1 MDFIHSDDAPKAI
14 GPYSQAIKAGN
25 VIYTSGQVSLDPK
38 SGELV
43 SGDFA
48 SQARRVFENLRAV
61 LRAGGAEFR
70 NVAKWP
76 GYRLT
81 IEHTIHVREDH
92 WGSGVGR
99 QLMETLMQRAR
110 DMGKHVIVAA
120 VSGENEGSIRF
131 HERLGFVEVARMPE
145 VGIKFDRWLELVLLQ
160 RTLDAD

>member
-1 MDFIHSDDAPKAI
+1 MRDTVIVRDAEPHDVEAITTIANAFITTTTIDWTEVEYTVDERSAWLQGQQAAGCPVLVAAGDD
-14 GPYSQAIKAGN
+14 GVVGW
-25 VIYTSGQVSLDPK
+25 
-38 SGELV
+38 
-43 SGDFA
+43 A
-48 SQARRVFENLRAV
+48 SF
-61 LRAGGAEFR
+61 GEFR

-120 VSGENEGSIRF
+120 VSGENEGSI
-131 HERLGFVEVARMPE
+131 
-145 VGIKFDRWLELVLLQ
+145 
-160 RTLDAD
+160 